1 MRELEDILEEYV
13 SAREALKHLVKQ
25 DDTYRDAL
33 LELEHRFVDIRADL
47 RPHHTEMLA
56 KAENRSDKSA
66 TAVKYRISLS
76 MVKGEYEF
84 KEGEKPMYDKPPTIS
99 SAEKYAAATIEYKT
113 FLQQRVF
120 YKESFVN
127 IADLREDIQ
136 GYILLIKDK
145 LKTA

>member
-1 MRELEDILEEYV
+1 MPSLEDILEEYG
-13 SAREALKHLVKQ
+13 SAREALRHLVKH

-56 KAENRSDKSA
+56 KAENRSDKGA
-66 TAVKYRISLS
+66 TAIKMRIAIS
-76 MVKGEYEF
+76 MIKGEFEF
-84 KEGEKPMYDKPPTIS
+84 KEGEKAMYDKPPTIS
-99 SAEKYAAATIEYKT
+99 SADKYAAATREYKQ
-113 FLQQRVF
+113 FLEQRTF